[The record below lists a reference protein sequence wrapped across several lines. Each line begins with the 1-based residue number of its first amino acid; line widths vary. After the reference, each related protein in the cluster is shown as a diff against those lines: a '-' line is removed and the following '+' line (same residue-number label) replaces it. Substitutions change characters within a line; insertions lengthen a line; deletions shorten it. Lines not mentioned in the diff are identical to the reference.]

1 MDHIVVGV
9 DGTPTAE
16 QAAREA
22 AEIAKATGAR
32 LHLVTASRKSSSQ
45 VVRGGGGES
54 WMIDD
59 LTVASD
65 RLKALAGTLG
75 DGIEVTCTVLDGGAA
90 KVVTSE
96 AERVGAD
103 LIVVGNKRVAGVSRV
118 LGAVALDIV
127 RHAPCSVYIAKT
139 T

>member
-1 MDHIVVGV
+1 
-9 DGTPTAE
+9 
-16 QAAREA
+16 
-22 AEIAKATGAR
+22 
-32 LHLVTASRKSSSQ
+32 
-45 VVRGGGGES
+45 
-54 WMIDD
+54 MIDD

-75 DGIEVTCTVLDGGAA
+75 DGLEVTCTVLDGSAA
-90 KVVTSE
+90 KVVTGE
-96 AERVGAD
+96 AERLGAD